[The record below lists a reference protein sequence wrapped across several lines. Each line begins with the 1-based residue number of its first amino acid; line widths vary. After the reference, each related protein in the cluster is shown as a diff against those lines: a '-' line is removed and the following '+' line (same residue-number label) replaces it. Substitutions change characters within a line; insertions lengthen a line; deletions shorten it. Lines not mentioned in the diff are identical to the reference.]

1 MNPLS
6 FPGGGFAF
14 SKGISSE
21 VRANE
26 SSIHLIADIRRDMGS
41 NPSKRLLQREP
52 WQDRSMLQP
61 FSRCTQPLS
70 ASRSSI
76 IRSSTRI
83 HLEES

>member
-1 MNPLS
+1 
-6 FPGGGFAF
+6 
-14 SKGISSE
+14 
-21 VRANE
+21 
-26 SSIHLIADIRRDMGS
+26 MGS